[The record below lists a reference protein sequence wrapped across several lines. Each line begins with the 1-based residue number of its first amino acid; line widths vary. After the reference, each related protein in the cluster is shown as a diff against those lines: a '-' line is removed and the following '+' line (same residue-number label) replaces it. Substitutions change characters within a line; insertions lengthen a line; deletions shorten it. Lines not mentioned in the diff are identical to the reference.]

1 MTDHP
6 LDLAGIGIGPFN
18 LSLAAQLDAVEDI
31 DALFFDRAPA
41 FDWHPGMML
50 PDAAL
55 QTSFLKDLVTPVKPT
70 SPWSFLAYLV
80 AQKRF
85 YEFLNAEFGAVPRQE
100 FAQYLA
106 WVAARL
112 PNLRF
117 GTAIHEVRFEADRFR
132 LRGDA
137 GTAHARNIALGVGLQ
152 PNLPAFAGKLDP
164 RDHVHSA
171 QAASVFDRIAGRR
184 VAVIGGG
191 QSGAEI
197 VLTLLN
203 RGPDAPAS
211 VDWISRRP
219 NFQPIDATP
228 FTNELF
234 TPGYVERFHT
244 LPEARRRATVA
255 HQKLAGDGIS
265 TATLQAI
272 YQRLYTMRHLAGL
285 HAADASI
292 TTRLMPHREVLDVER
307 AGGSYH
313 LLMRN
318 GFDGR
323 IDVAHAD
330 IVILA
335 TGYRFALPPCLSPLL
350 GRLALDSAGR
360 PQVGPDFAAA
370 WDGPVRNRIFVLN
383 GGLISHGI
391 AEPQLSL
398 MAWRSAVI
406 INAVAGRP
414 VFEIDLPPSLIDW
427 SSAEC
432 RRTAQD
438 DKGRMDGVG
447 SLSPFETVRLSRP
460 AARVRERGI
469 PASRTWILKH

>member
-1 MTDHP
+1 MTDHT

-18 LSLAAQLDAVEDI
+18 LSLAAQLDAVADI

-50 PDAAL
+50 PEVAL
-55 QTSFLKDLVTPVKPT
+55 QTSFLKDLVTAVNPT

-85 YEFLNAEFGAVPRQE
+85 YEFLNADFGAVPRQE
-100 FAQYLA
+100 FARYLA

-112 PNLRF
+112 PSLCF
-117 GTAIHEVRFEADRFR
+117 GTAIHEVRFAADGFR
-132 LRGDA
+132 LRGDG
-137 GTAHARNIALGVGLQ
+137 GTVRARNIVVGVGLQ

-171 QAASVFDRIAGRR
+171 QAASCLDRTAGRR

-203 RGPDAPAS
+203 RSRDAPAS

-234 TPGYVERFHT
+234 TPGYVERFQA
-244 LPEARRRATVA
+244 LPEARRRSTVA

-265 TATLQAI
+265 PATLQAL
-272 YQRLYTMRHLAGL
+272 YQRLYTVRHLTGP
-285 HAADASI
+285 HAADAPVAA
-292 TTRLMPHREVLDVER
+292 RLMPHREVVDVER
-307 AGGSYH
+307 AGGSYR

-323 IDVAHAD
+323 IDVAQAD

-335 TGYRFALPPCLSPLL
+335 TGYRFALPPCLDPLRD
-350 GRLALDSAGR
+350 RLRLDATGR
-360 PQVGPDFAAA
+360 PQIGPDFAAA
-370 WDGPVRNRIFVLN
+370 WDGPARNRVFVLN

-406 INAVAGRP
+406 VNAVAGRA
-414 VFEIDLPPSLIDW
+414 VFETDLPPSPITW

-432 RRTAQD
+432 
-438 DKGRMDGVG
+438 GRPVHDGG
-447 SLSPFETVRLSRP
+447 GRLDAAESLSPFEMV
-460 AARVRERGI
+460 
-469 PASRTWILKH
+469 

>member
-18 LSLAAQLDAVEDI
+18 LSLAAQLDAVANI

-50 PDAAL
+50 PEAAL
-55 QTSFLKDLVTPVKPT
+55 QTSFLKDLVTAVNPT

-112 PNLRF
+112 PSLRF
-117 GTAIHEVRFEADRFR
+117 GTAIHEVRFEAGGFR
-132 LRGDA
+132 LRGD
-137 GTAHARNIALGVGLQ
+137 GGLVRARNIALGVGLQ

-171 QAASVFDRIAGRR
+171 QAASFLDRTAGRR

-203 RGPDAPAS
+203 RGRGAPAS
-211 VDWISRRP
+211 LDWISRRP

-234 TPGYVERFHT
+234 TPGYVERFHA
-244 LPEARRRATVA
+244 LPEARRGAIVA

-265 TATLQAI
+265 PSTLQAI
-272 YQRLYTMRHLAGL
+272 YRRLYALRHLAEPDATRAPV
-285 HAADASI
+285 AA
-292 TTRLMPHREVLDVER
+292 RLMPHRAVLDVDR
-307 AGGSYH
+307 AGGSYR

-323 IDVAHAD
+323 TEAAQAD
-330 IVILA
+330 LVILA
-335 TGYRFALPPCLSPLL
+335 TGYRFALPPCLGPLRD
-350 GRLALDSAGR
+350 RLALDATGR
-360 PQVGPDFAAA
+360 PQIGPDFAAS
-370 WDGPVRNRIFVLN
+370 WDGPVQNRVFVLN

-406 INAVAGRP
+406 VNAVAGRT
-414 VFEIDLPPSLIDW
+414 VFEAEAPPSPVSW
-427 SSAEC
+427 ASAESGQVSHTGAE
-432 RRTAQD
+432 RR
-438 DKGRMDGVG
+438 
-447 SLSPFETVRLSRP
+447 E
-460 AARVRERGI
+460 AAGARAPYAMV
-469 PASRTWILKH
+469 

>member
-6 LDLAGIGIGPFN
+6 LDLAGIGVGPFN

-31 DALFFDRAPA
+31 DARFFDRAPA

-50 PDAAL
+50 PEAAL
-55 QTSFLKDLVTPVKPT
+55 QTSVLKDLVTAVNPT

-85 YEFLNAEFGAVPRQE
+85 YEFLNADFGAVPRQE

-112 PNLRF
+112 PSLRF

-132 LRGDA
+132 LRGA
-137 GTAHARNIALGVGLQ
+137 GGTACARNIALGVGLQ

-164 RDHVHSA
+164 RDHAHSA
-171 QAASVFDRIAGRR
+171 QATSILARVAGRR

-203 RGPDAPAS
+203 RAQDRPAS

-234 TPGYVERFHT
+234 TPGYVERFHA
-244 LPEARRRATVA
+244 LPEARRHSTVVR
-255 HQKLAGDGIS
+255 QKLAGDGIS
-265 TATLQAI
+265 TSTLQAI
-272 YQRLYTMRHLAGL
+272 YRRLYTMRHLTGTSPTGEPT
-285 HAADASI
+285 AAS
-292 TTRLMPHREVLDVER
+292 LSPHREVLDVER
-307 AGGSYH
+307 AAGCYR

-323 IDVAHAD
+323 IEGSHAD
-330 IVILA
+330 IVVLA
-335 TGYRFALPPCLSPLL
+335 TGYRFALPPCLDPLRD
-350 GRLALDSAGR
+350 RLVLDATGR

-370 WDGPVRNRIFVLN
+370 WDGPARNRLFVLN

-406 INAVAGRP
+406 VNALAGRA
-414 VFEIDLPPSLIDW
+414 VFEVDASPSPLAW
-427 SSAEC
+427 SSAHFARHVPEGEG
-432 RRTAQD
+432 RREAD
-438 DKGRMDGVG
+438 VSRRVG
-447 SLSPFETVRLSRP
+447 P
-460 AARVRERGI
+460 A
-469 PASRTWILKH
+469 